1 MKNTTAYP
9 TTDIEAKDYI
19 KEINKET
26 DCDKLV
32 SLSDDFW
39 RTFSCRPDKKEYP
52 YPKAGDILDEDKSVK
67 WNREEVERQRQAYL
81 NRVDE
86 LNKCENVIGNAF
98 DNRIVTLLAK
108 DYGFSKEE
116 SRKIWNFA
124 YEQEHSGGTRSVYN
138 TYVDFADVY
147 TDLLKIRESK

>member
-1 MKNTTAYP
+1 MEINTAYP
-9 TTDIEAKDYI
+9 TTDAEVKTYI

-26 DCDKLV
+26 DCNKLV
-32 SLSDDFW
+32 SLSDDIW
-39 RTFSCRPDKKEYP
+39 QHFSCKPDRKEYP

-67 WNREEVERQRQAYL
+67 WNREEVARLRQEYL

-86 LNKCENVIGNAF
+86 LNRRKNAISNAF
-98 DNRIVTLLAK
+98 DNRIVILLAK

-124 YEQEHSGGTRSVYN
+124 YGQEHSGGTSAVINAY
-138 TYVDFADVY
+138 TDFADVY
-147 TDLLKIRESK
+147 AELLEIRKSK